1 MKSYKSLKKNFFLK
15 FFIEKKFS
23 FEKNSQNF
31 SKQIQKF
38 EKLFFFEIFCNFLST
53 WCFFER
59 HTHAL
64 KDSPKIFFVKKFW
77 SFDRNFFTL
86 FLQKKRAFFFDQKL
100 KKISK
105 KSFFQTFITF
115 CLLDEKLKFYFLKQ
129 FTKFKTWKKKRLFL
143 FFPQN
148 LQLKKFKES

>member
-1 MKSYKSLKKNFFLK
+1 MIIFFTKNKTLRSPSPHTSVSWKKIKQIKSYKSLKKNFFLK

-105 KSFFQTFITF
+105 KSFFSN
-115 CLLDEKLKFYFLKQ
+115 FYNFLS
-129 FTKFKTWKKKRLFL
+129 T
-143 FFPQN
+143 
-148 LQLKKFKES
+148 